1 MHFSPSRNA
10 GESRNIDTSTPIQ
23 LDSAGNPMLK
33 YTNGGETIANSK
45 NVLHKEE
52 KKKKINSIFN
62 KKKETTTTTTKTP
75 TTTSN
80 ELQAVAEFESQFRQ
94 LSASVFLETSTT
106 MSSTVTNYG
115 PYHRLM
121 TTREENAQVIIKWKK
136 KKQNKARIANGAL

>member
-62 KKKETTTTTTKTP
+62 KKKGTSPSTKTP

-121 TTREENAQVIIKWKK
+121 TTREENAQVIIK
-136 KKQNKARIANGAL
+136 

>member
-52 KKKKINSIFN
+52 KKKKRNSIFN
-62 KKKETTTTTTKTP
+62 KKKGTASTKTP

-94 LSASVFLETSTT
+94 LSASVFLETSST

-121 TTREENAQVIIKWKK
+121 TTRDENAQVIIK
-136 KKQNKARIANGAL
+136 